1 MRVFKDK
8 LFAKTQT
15 VLWLAAGFWSIAIA
29 GLAFLWNLGNVSLID
44 ETEPLFAEAAR
55 QMTVTG
61 DWITPYFNGETR
73 FDKPPLIYWLMAI
86 AYHIFGVNEWAV
98 RLPSALSAIF
108 LTLFLF
114 LTVRTFGI
122 SHPWQRQIPSSNSV
136 SAWLGAGLAATL
148 FALNI
153 QVIAWGRTGVSD
165 MLLTACMD
173 IGLLAFFWGYAIGD
187 PEEKSPVLGV
197 DLPQPLRNPNTWYFI
212 FYLAIALAILAK
224 GPVGIVLPALI
235 IGSFLLYLGEFT
247 TVVRE
252 MKLVWGLFLI
262 GAIAIPWYVAV
273 IVANGQTYID
283 SFFGYHN
290 FERFT
295 QVVNRHGEP
304 WYFYFAVVLLGFAPW
319 SSYLPLG
326 LARSGFWKRRRWQS
340 QSRSRQLTFFAFTWF
355 AVIFIFFTIAAT
367 KLPSYVL
374 PLIPA
379 AAIVTSLFWSEE
391 LENPSLN
398 GEGRS
403 GRSPRRFFQIS
414 IGLNLLLLLLLA
426 AAFFWSRQ
434 LLGRDPSMPE
444 FRDLLQSSGLALRA
458 AAILTITA
466 GAIALSWWQGR
477 SRPILAINL
486 MSFLLFFTVAVY
498 PIYILF
504 DSQRQIPVRE
514 MADRIVELRQA
525 DEEVIMVGFEK
536 PSLVFYTRQ
545 PITFFRR
552 STDTREYVQDL
563 ARKSSTP
570 ETLMILGYPNKIRGT
585 GLRPPDYQVLAET
598 GNYRLIRVEKQEFL
612 EF

>member
-1 MRVFKDK
+1 M
-8 LFAKTQT
+8 FAKTQT
-15 VLWLAAGFWSIAIA
+15 VLWLAAGLWSIAIA
-29 GLAFLWNLGNVSLID
+29 GLAFLWNLGSVSLID

-86 AYHIFGVNEWAV
+86 AYHVFGVNEWAV

-136 SAWLGAGLAATL
+136 SAGLGAGLAATL

-173 IGLLAFFWGYAIGD
+173 IGLLAFFWGYATGD
-187 PEEKSPVLGV
+187 PEEKSPILGV
-197 DLPQPLRNPNTWYFI
+197 DLPQLLRNPNIWYFI

-326 LARSGFWKRRRWQS
+326 LARSGFWKRQRWQS
-340 QSRSRQLTFFAFTWF
+340 QPRSRQLTFFAFTWF

-379 AAIVTSLFWSEE
+379 AAILTSLFWSEE

-403 GRSPRRFFQIS
+403 GRSPRRFFHVS

-585 GLRPPDYQVLAET
+585 GLRPPDYQVLAEA